1 MKEPIELI
9 DNLKHYPLGE
19 AKLEKIDDKLIVSNL
34 TDSGIDGIAINTE
47 GINEWE
53 LTFNAFEIGK
63 NNTFN
68 LSHFATDKNN
78 RLKIIAQQ
86 SIYYDENTNKI
97 SFAFNSKLL
106 SDKVLLVAK
115 NKGEIIFIG
124 EYLTPRDDIK
134 CAPWWPIVAAAAV
147 YILERV
153 DYRREKTTDSE
164 GNTTTTT
171 IISWEP
177 QKSTT
182 FQTGKDIE
190 FEADEL
196 LLYSKLYYPKGSE
209 DNIDEIKEIQITAR
223 NYKKIEILSEKG
235 C

>member
-19 AKLEKIDDKLIVSNL
+19 AKLEKIDDKLIVSTL

-47 GINEWE
+47 GINVWE

-63 NNTFN
+63 NNTFS

-97 SFAFNSKLL
+97 NFAFNSNLL
-106 SDKVLLVAK
+106 SDKVLLVGK

-124 EYLTPRDDIK
+124 EYLTPRNDFV
-134 CAPWWPIVAAAAV
+134 CVPWWPIIAAAV
-147 YILERV
+147 YIIERV
-153 DYRREKTTDSE
+153 DYEYISTTDSE
-164 GNTTTTT
+164 GNTTVTRK
-171 IISWEP
+171 ISWNPKE
-177 QKSTT
+177 STT

-209 DNIDEIKEIQITAR
+209 DNIDKIKEIQITAR
-223 NYKKIEILSEKG
+223 NYKKIEILNEKG